1 MRSSLRVGL
10 WQSLPSLRVVS
21 VAVAVLFPV
30 GCQPPI
36 SAPVGQSTNRDNTT
50 TLATN
55 TTTVPSV
62 PDSEGPPVVVS
73 ELEAGRDQM
82 ALITFDDLELKM
94 EKDSVFDRSLLTDRV
109 KELMGRKVR
118 IRGFIYPSIMQQSGI
133 TEFPLVKNTQ
143 CKFGPGGIA
152 HHLIVVKMQEGA
164 SAEFTV
170 RPIAVEGLLSLRPV
184 KGYDD
189 NTWAIYHIVGE
200 KVE

>member
-1 MRSSLRVGL
+1 
-10 WQSLPSLRVVS
+10 
-21 VAVAVLFPV
+21 
-30 GCQPPI
+30 
-36 SAPVGQSTNRDNTT
+36 
-50 TLATN
+50 
-55 TTTVPSV
+55 
-62 PDSEGPPVVVS
+62 
-73 ELEAGRDQM
+73 M
-82 ALITFDDLELKM
+82 ALVTFDDLELKM

-170 RPIAVEGLLSLRPV
+170 RPIAVEGLLSLRPL